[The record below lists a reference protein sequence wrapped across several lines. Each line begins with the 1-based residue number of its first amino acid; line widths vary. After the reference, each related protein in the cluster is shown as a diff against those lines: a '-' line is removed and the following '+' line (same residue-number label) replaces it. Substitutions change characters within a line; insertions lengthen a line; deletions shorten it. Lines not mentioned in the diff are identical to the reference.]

1 MQDKLRWE
9 TITDI
14 RILFPFL
21 VYTKTNVWVIIN
33 LYLSRY
39 WNEMEAD
46 MKKRIT
52 EYLRHMDELLQQM
65 SNDEIKQNM
74 NLSDILD
81 NHMRQIEFFMHERLV
96 HLIVMVLF
104 AIGTFMTVFTYLLTD
119 NIGLL
124 MLALLL
130 IVLLAPYI
138 KHYYLLE
145 NGVQKMYV
153 QYDRLIKYMGKSV

>member
-1 MQDKLRWE
+1 
-9 TITDI
+9 
-14 RILFPFL
+14 
-21 VYTKTNVWVIIN
+21 
-33 LYLSRY
+33 
-39 WNEMEAD
+39 

-52 EYLRHMDELLQQM
+52 EYLSHMDELLQQM
-65 SNDEIKQNM
+65 SKDELKQNM
-74 NLSDILD
+74 NFQDILD
-81 NHMRQIEFFMHERLV
+81 NHMKQIEFFMHERLV
-96 HLIVMVLF
+96 HLIVTVLF